1 MYVKLS
7 CIRNSSCFHLQVETD
22 CHGACLIYNSYWRE
36 FFSSPSLSGAR
47 NFGTRS
53 PPPPSSRQHTSISI
67 TAHHLSY
74 MHIIDQFF
82 ELSLLCIRRD
92 AAEYTYTG
100 SYRDARST
108 KHTIIVAFI
117 SNFIKLNRLYTT

>member
-1 MYVKLS
+1 MSNYHVSEIPLVSIYRSKPIATAPASFIIHIGANFSL
-7 CIRNSSCFHLQVETD
+7 HPLYQAPETL
-22 CHGACLIYNSYWRE
+22 AQE
-36 FFSSPSLSGAR
+36 V
-47 NFGTRS
+47 